1 MCGGG
6 GDRNLII
13 TCFPPCSQ
21 QRVGTVGRRAGGGRR
36 ANTLTVQHLSSL
48 LSLASC
54 LSKYEVIMMGWIDF
68 RSYHW
73 LLVSSQWWRPECLKY
88 FLCLQV
94 PSLLPP
100 SSLGSHQN
108 WFLISCGWSGRP
120 APRAVEC
127 HTRPDN
133 RFLRNKYCVSRSTT
147 VNRAELIINIS
158 FIWRELNHVK
168 QPSLFAISSKFP
180 GKLRI
185 I

>member
-88 FLCLQV
+88 FLWLQA
-94 PSLLPP
+94 P
-100 SSLGSHQN
+100 SSLPPLSAPTKTGFSFPVVGPAGRRPGQWSVTPDQTIASWGTN
-108 WFLISCGWSGRP
+108 IVYQDQQQSIELSWLSTSVLYDENLIMLSSLPCLQL
-120 APRAVEC
+120 AP
-127 HTRPDN
+127 
-133 RFLRNKYCVSRSTT
+133 
-147 VNRAELIINIS
+147 
-158 FIWRELNHVK
+158 
-168 QPSLFAISSKFP
+168 SSQANCE
-180 GKLRI
+180 
-185 I
+185 